1 VLLACAPIPTSDSSP
16 APRASSTPVVAAP
29 NVRTPVPTEVLPEGG
44 AIAIGVIG
52 NTTLEINVMPGI
64 VQDAVFD
71 SLLRVDPANGSLKPG
86 LAESFQVSNDATTIT
101 FRLRAG
107 VKWHNGAPLT
117 SDDVVATIKAFSSP
131 SFRGKP
137 VTDFGTLSA
146 VSAIDAQTIQITFSD
161 AHCPALASIGTLKI
175 LPRAIATNPSFPR
188 LTPAQMIGTGAM
200 KFVSLSNDRFVLERN
215 TDYFAG
221 APHLDNLTI
230 RLFAD
235 AATMRTA
242 FSAREID
249 AMPGDY
255 TALQKIDGAK
265 TTTTNASEFVAL
277 MFNLDTPALNDPR
290 VRQALSYA
298 LNRSVLQNDLA
309 GQATPINTSL
319 LPGYWA
325 SPPNLPSYS
334 FDVAKAKQILSDAG
348 WRDSGD
354 GVLRNNGKPL
364 RLDLWTLADDPMLE
378 PLAFRIRE
386 MFAALGIQTQL
397 QLDDRPGW
405 VTHAFQHR
413 FDLLLLARPI
423 PLDPD
428 QRWYWHSA
436 ENVKGSGFNFGS
448 YANKNVDALLQ
459 AGTRVAACDANA
471 RATIYGEIHRALIA
485 DAPVVFLFAP
495 KQAWAT
501 RDRVLNLAP
510 SPFAGDFWNMSDW
523 RVKP

>member
-1 VLLACAPIPTSDSSP
+1 
-16 APRASSTPVVAAP
+16 
-29 NVRTPVPTEVLPEGG
+29 
-44 AIAIGVIG
+44 
-52 NTTLEINVMPGI
+52 M
-64 VQDAVFD
+64 FD
-71 SLLRVDPANGSLKPG
+71 SLLRVDPANGALKPG

-161 AHCPALASIGTLKI
+161 AYCPALASIGTLKI
-175 LPRAIATNPSFPR
+175 LPRAIATNPNFPR
-188 LTPAQMIGTGAM
+188 LTPAQMIGTGAL

-215 TDYFAG
+215 ADYFAG
-221 APHLDNLTI
+221 APHIDHWTI

-235 AATMRTA
+235 ASALRAA

-265 TTTTNASEFVAL
+265 ITATNASEFVAL

-309 GQATPINTSL
+309 GQATLINTSL

-325 SPPNLPSYS
+325 SPANLPGYS
-334 FDVAKAKQILSDAG
+334 FDVAKAKQLLSDAG
-348 WRDSGD
+348 
-354 GVLRNNGKPL
+354 
-364 RLDLWTLADDPMLE
+364 
-378 PLAFRIRE
+378 
-386 MFAALGIQTQL
+386 
-397 QLDDRPGW
+397 
-405 VTHAFQHR
+405 
-413 FDLLLLARPI
+413 LAR
-423 PLDPD
+423 
-428 QRWYWHSA
+428 QRRRRSA
-436 ENVKGSGFNFGS
+436 QQWQAAAPGFVG
-448 YANKNVDALLQ
+448 
-459 AGTRVAACDANA
+459 AG
-471 RATIYGEIHRALIA
+471 G
-485 DAPVVFLFAP
+485 
-495 KQAWAT
+495 
-501 RDRVLNLAP
+501 
-510 SPFAGDFWNMSDW
+510 
-523 RVKP
+523 